1 MSMLIEKMR
10 EEIERAR
17 AKGVVVD
24 HWEITPEALSRLRDQ
39 AEPGALLGNEF
50 SGEWALDGVA
60 VKESTRPG
68 VQDVRLVPVRP
79 A

>member
-1 MSMLIEKMR
+1 MLLEKMR
-10 EEIERAR
+10 NEIRQAR
-17 AKGVVVD
+17 ASGTVVD
-24 HWEITPEALSRLRDQ
+24 HWEITPEALSKLREE
-39 AEPGALLGNEF
+39 AAPSALIGSEF

-68 VQDVRLVPVRP
+68 VRDVVLVPVRP

>member
-1 MSMLIEKMR
+1 MLIERMR
-10 EEIERAR
+10 EEIKQARAR
-17 AKGVVVD
+17 GMVVD
-24 HWEITPEALSRLRDQ
+24 HWEITPAALAKLRDE
-39 AEPGALLGNEF
+39 AEPSALIGNEF
-50 SGEWALDGVA
+50 AGEWALDGVA

>member
-1 MSMLIEKMR
+1 MLLEKMR
-10 EEIERAR
+10 NEMRHAR
-17 AKGVVVD
+17 ANGVVVD
-24 HWEITPEALSRLRDQ
+24 HWEITPEALSKLRDE
-39 AEPGALLGNEF
+39 AEASALIGSEF

-68 VQDVRLVPVRP
+68 VEDVVLVPVRP